1 MINIINIFKT
11 YGGLGVLSVW
21 LFFTNSRVDKLERQ
35 LIDCN
40 DSKLQIFR
48 ELTIPKVSTSNTTK
62 LPLLAII
69 PEKITFK
76 NQEDEINTEI

>member
-1 MINIINIFKT
+1 MMNIINIFKT

-21 LFFTNSRVDKLERQ
+21 LFFTNSRVDKLETE
-35 LIDCN
+35 LSDCN
-40 DSKLQIFR
+40 NSKIDIYR
-48 ELTIPKVSTSNTTK
+48 ELTSPRLSTSNSTK